1 MAKAPRADWAR
12 GAGERVVEEHGIEC
26 LPIDPFAI
34 ARDEDIE
41 VEAKPR
47 TAKGVSGMLQKVGD
61 SVGIIYATDVPSEGF
76 QRFSVGHEL
85 GHYFLDG
92 HIEYLF
98 RDGVLHAS
106 RAGFGTGD
114 PYEIEADHFS
124 AGLLMPHDLFVPA
137 MNRAGDGFAGIKELA
152 DLCKTSLTATAIQY
166 TKFSDLLVAVV
177 VSSGPV
183 ICYAFMSESFKQI
196 PKMGDWLRPGDPVP
210 TGTPTSYF
218 NRDTQ
223 QVGRGARREE
233 RSSLVDWFNGETDF
247 ELYEDV
253 VGLGSYERTLT
264 VLFPTEDVDLDDD
277 EVDDSWNPQFS
288 RSRRR

>member
-1 MAKAPRADWAR
+1 M
-12 GAGERVVEEHGIEC
+12 
-26 LPIDPFAI
+26 
-34 ARDEDIE
+34 
-41 VEAKPR
+41 
-47 TAKGVSGMLQKVGD
+47 
-61 SVGIIYATDVPSEGF
+61 
-76 QRFSVGHEL
+76 
-85 GHYFLDG
+85 DG
-92 HIEYLF
+92 HVEYLF
-98 RDGVLHAS
+98 RDGVLHTS

-124 AGLLMPHDLFVPA
+124 AGLLMPRDLFVPA

-152 DLCKTSLTATAIQY
+152 DLCNTSLTATAIQY
-166 TKFSDLLVAVV
+166 ANFSDLLVAVV
-177 VSSGPV
+177 VSRGPA
-183 ICYAFMSESFKQI
+183 ICFAFMSKPFKQI
-196 PKMGDWLRPGDPVP
+196 PEMGDWLRPRDPVP

-223 QVGRGARREE
+223 QVARGARREE
-233 RSSLVDWFNGETDF
+233 RSSLVDWFNGESDF

-264 VLFPTEDVDLDDD
+264 VLFSAEGVDLDDD